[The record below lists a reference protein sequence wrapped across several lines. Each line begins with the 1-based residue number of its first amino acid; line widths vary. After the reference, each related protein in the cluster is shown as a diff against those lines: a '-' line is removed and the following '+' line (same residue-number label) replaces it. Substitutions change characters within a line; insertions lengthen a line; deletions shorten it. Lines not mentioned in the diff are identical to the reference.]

1 MYVKEWSL
9 NHEKSISDFQFISLN
24 LLMMK
29 IRWNEN
35 GISQII
41 QDANKK
47 SNPVK
52 DISDVLK
59 SVLNE
64 SVHLSILL
72 NGSGLFCLFIF
83 RIYAEKTD

>member
-1 MYVKEWSL
+1 MYVKGWSL
-9 NHEKSISDFQFISLN
+9 NHEKSINDFQFISLN

-35 GISQII
+35 GISQIT

-47 SNPVK
+47 SIPIK

-59 SVLNE
+59 SVVKE

-72 NGSGLFCLFIF
+72 NGSGLLFLFIF
-83 RIYAEKTD
+83 RICAE